1 MKHVSGL
8 FMFGIPVSLIL
19 VRKENGKQKDVKWN
33 LLFVLF
39 YQVLRGWQ
47 FDFEGWE
54 GGGWWGLEEWFA
66 YKYFWQVSL
75 SPYTCLLSFS
85 IHTGFE
91 ACKHFFVFYTQI
103 LQIHFNK
110 FFYPTLPVSSPQY
123 QILHLL
129 PPPLSSTRFR
139 PFSCHSRLES
149 LLDLHV

>member
-75 SPYTCLLSFS
+75 SPYTFCCLFPYIQVSKPASIFSSS
-85 IHTGFE
+85 IHKS
-91 ACKHFFVFYTQI
+91 CKFILTNSSTQ
-103 LQIHFNK
+103 
-110 FFYPTLPVSSPQY
+110 PSPSLPHNIKYYISSP
-123 QILHLL
+123 LPSPLL
-129 PPPLSSTRFR
+129 VSDRFPVIPDSSH
-139 PFSCHSRLES
+139 C
-149 LLDLHV
+149 